1 MMDELVSLG
10 NEPILVVALDHDV
23 QNRAFKAVHQDL
35 GGLPL
40 DSDGTGFAHAI
51 RNDPLP
57 IAASTLVNGRF
68 TNRAKQNLPVSKFGR
83 QTSLPDSPTRCS
95 RRRRPCCNR
104 NRLPRQPYDNRNT
117 TCQIWANRVLTSYL
131 IRFKRNR
138 LCWSEGRSDQ
148 TRFGAV
154 FGFSTISR
162 PYTQVA
168 EKDVDQASGSKH
180 FEIRQ
185 PSNKKPAGHAMRRSA
200 NYEIDLEYSY
210 TRLIYRTIKYHCQL
224 TCFGLRQKPLP
235 LVE

>member
-154 FGFSTISR
+154 FGF
-162 PYTQVA
+162 
-168 EKDVDQASGSKH
+168 GSSMSACS
-180 FEIRQ
+180 FMNSMIPEIRINIILALHT
-185 PSNKKPAGHAMRRSA
+185 SRGERRRSSVW
-200 NYEIDLEYSY
+200 LETFRNPSA
-210 TRLIYRTIKYHCQL
+210 
-224 TCFGLRQKPLP
+224 
-235 LVE
+235 E